1 MNKRFL
7 ISEDDRRSILNQ
19 YGLLSEA
26 YDQANNTYLTEA
38 GMIMYGDLYNSE
50 SATTSK
56 KAYTLT
62 FPKGA
67 KVTSNNQGVKSVLT
81 LNGTMSS
88 PRKGAAAVTYTCGQ
102 STFVYYDKGSNKT
115 VSLYSDGL
123 AAFVN
128 KMKGFFCVAGK
139 GKTNQT
145 TAIAK
150 PADGPKDVK
159 TFQQW
164 VINTKKDKTILGRG
178 GDSGFGDDGRWG
190 KNTSAAWQKYG
201 KEYTLSTLTAFQA
214 PTNVDGTDE
223 KFAPPVD
230 ATATTA
236 TTATT
241 PTTAT
246 VTTPTTPTTP
256 TTATSTPE
264 IAADLKT
271 ASEIRQQFRQGR
283 RDKRQLQA
291 QYNKMTNTYNRLSAK
306 MDKNTKDQYIAAM
319 NALKQQ
325 IGQA

>member
-1 MNKRFL
+1 MSKRL
-7 ISEDDRRSILNQ
+7 IISEDDRRSILNQ
-19 YGLLSEA
+19 YGLLNEA
-26 YDQANNTYLTEA
+26 YDQATNTYLTEA
-38 GMIMYGDLYNSE
+38 GMIMYGDSYSSE
-50 SATTSK
+50 AGKTTPKS
-56 KAYTLT
+56 YVIT

-81 LNGTMSS
+81 LNGTMSK
-88 PRKGAAAVTYTCGQ
+88 PRTGAVAVTYTCGQ
-102 STFVYYDKGSNKT
+102 STFVYFDKPTTKT

-128 KMKGFFCVAGK
+128 KMKGFFCVAK
-139 GKTNQT
+139 KDNTNQT
-145 TAIAK
+145 TVIAK

-159 TFQQW
+159 GFQQW
-164 VINTKKDKTILGRG
+164 VINTKKDKTILGKG

-190 KNTSAAWQKYG
+190 KNTNAAWQKYG
-201 KEYTLSTLTAFQA
+201 KEYTLSTATAFQA

-230 ATATTA
+230 ATATTS

-256 TTATSTPE
+256 TTATPTTPE

-271 ASEIRQQFRQGR
+271 ASEIRQQFRQGK
-283 RDKRQLQA
+283 RDQREIQR
-291 QYNKMTNTYNRLSAK
+291 QYNKMYNTYNRLSAK

-325 IGQA
+325 LG

>member
-1 MNKRFL
+1 MSKRL
-7 ISEDDRRSILNQ
+7 IISEDDRRSILNQ
-19 YGLLSEA
+19 YGLLNEA
-26 YDQANNTYLTEA
+26 YDQATNTYLTEA
-38 GMIMYGDLYNSE
+38 GMIMYGDSYS
-50 SATTSK
+50 SDAGK
-56 KAYTLT
+56 TLPKSYVIT

-81 LNGTMSS
+81 LNGTMSK
-88 PRKGAAAVTYTCGQ
+88 PRPGAVAVTYTCGQ
-102 STFVYYDKGSNKT
+102 STFVYFDKTTTKT
-115 VSLYSDGL
+115 VSLYSDSL

-128 KMKGFFCVAGK
+128 KMKGFFCVANK
-139 GKTNQT
+139 NTSNQT
-145 TAIAK
+145 TVIDK

-159 TFQQW
+159 GFQQW
-164 VINTKKDKTILGRG
+164 VINTKKDKTILGKG

-190 KNTSAAWQKYG
+190 KNTNTAWQKYG
-201 KEYTLSTLTAFQA
+201 KEYTLSTATAFQA

-230 ATATTA
+230 ATATTS

-246 VTTPTTPTTP
+246 VTTPTTATP
-256 TTATSTPE
+256 TTATPTTPE

-283 RDKRQLQA
+283 RDQRQIQR
-291 QYNKMTNTYNRLSAK
+291 QYDKMTNTYNRLSNK

-325 IGQA
+325 LG